1 MEIQDYLRSDL
12 FSKEERELLVK
23 LRSKCHYSKAN
34 FKTRYQN
41 KLNCTFGCQ
50 ETETQEHVFQTCK
63 EIKQKF
69 SLPYNDINQS
79 VEKQKRIIEVF
90 LKIDKERK
98 TAMEALLPGGDQLP
112 GPMLDTAAVT
122 S

>member
-1 MEIQDYLRSDL
+1 MQRNKTEI
-12 FSKEERELLVK
+12 
-23 LRSKCHYSKAN
+23 
-34 FKTRYQN
+34 
-41 KLNCTFGCQ
+41 
-50 ETETQEHVFQTCK
+50 
-63 EIKQKF
+63 

-79 VEKQKRIIEVF
+79 VKKQKRIIEVF

-98 TAMEALLPGGDQLP
+98 TAMEALLPGWDQLP